1 MTQTL
6 QAPAIRGKTIR
17 LTWTEG
23 PTKGGTYEH
32 VFHED
37 GTVEWRRT
45 DQPAEKPA
53 AGQSKKPAPAAERP
67 NYGAVRVTDEVY
79 IVSYLA
85 SSGYTLT
92 VALNFR
98 DHTMVGFASGA
109 KEWYPVGGT
118 FEVAQ
123 GR

>member
-17 LTWTEG
+17 LIWTEG

-45 DQPAEKPA
+45 DQSAEKSATGEAQKPA
-53 AGQSKKPAPAAERP
+53 APERP
-67 NYGAVRVTDEVY
+67 NYGAVQVTDDVFV
-79 IVSYLA
+79 VSYLA

-92 VALNFR
+92 VVLNFR
-98 DHTMVGFASGA
+98 DHTVVGFASGA
-109 KEWYPVGGT
+109 KEWYPVAGK
-118 FEVAQ
+118 FEMAQ
-123 GR
+123 AR